1 VVLEIISNDLSQD
14 AHNQTQVDMEL
25 ARREGFCFAAKL
37 VRGAYM
43 EQERLRASSLGYEDP
58 IHPSYATT
66 SECFDRTLNAVLE
79 ETARGCANVMV
90 ASHNEVSMQ
99 FAVQR

>member
-1 VVLEIISNDLSQD
+1 
-14 AHNQTQVDMEL
+14 MEL

-43 EQERLRASSLGYEDP
+43 EQERVRASTLGYQDP
-58 IHPSYATT
+58 IHASYSAT
-66 SECFDRTLNAVLE
+66 SECFDRTLNALLE
-79 ETARGCANVMV
+79 ETARGRANVMV
-90 ASHNEVSMQ
+90 ASHNEQSVQ

>member
-1 VVLEIISNDLSQD
+1 MWIFSKD
-14 AHNQTQVDMEL
+14 AHRQTQVDMEL

-43 EQERLRASSLGYEDP
+43 EQERLRATSLGYKDP
-58 IHPSYATT
+58 IHPSYSAT

-79 ETARGCANVMV
+79 EAARGRANVMV
-90 ASHNEVSMQ
+90 ASHNEHSVQ
-99 FAVQR
+99 FTVQR

>member
-1 VVLEIISNDLSQD
+1 
-14 AHNQTQVDMEL
+14 MEL

-43 EQERLRASSLGYEDP
+43 EQERLRASMLGYKDP
-58 IHPSYATT
+58 IHPSYSAT
-66 SECFDRTLNAVLE
+66 SECFDNTMNAIIE
-79 ETARGCANVMV
+79 ETARERANVIV
-90 ASHNEVSMQ
+90 ASHNEISIR